1 MSETDT
7 GTQTRRASGFSLK
20 VNRRVALNLLGIF
33 AAFVVF
39 EALTRA
45 DLVNPTYLP
54 PASSVLL
61 STVGLLVDP
70 QFLRVVG
77 ETVLAWAVGLGLAIA
92 IAVPLGMMLGSFNS
106 VYRAS
111 RTLVEFL
118 RPIPSVALIP
128 LALLLFGQGLQM
140 KLSLIVY
147 ASVWPLLFNTI
158 YGIHSVDPIARDT
171 ARVFGFGPA
180 GRLIRVS
187 LPSATPFIWT
197 GIRISAAIALILAI
211 SAELLAG
218 GAGGIGGY
226 ILNVQQAG
234 LQRLVYAG
242 TIVAGLLGIV
252 MNWALV
258 RGERRFLA
266 WQPSLRSRDS

>member
-1 MSETDT
+1 MSVMSTSTAT
-7 GTQTRRASGFSLK
+7 GVASGIVSK
-20 VNRRVALNLLGIF
+20 VNRPLVRNLVGLLG
-33 AAFVVF
+33 AFLVF

-54 PASSVLL
+54 PASSILGSVL
-61 STVGLLVDP
+61 GLLIDP
-70 QFLRVVG
+70 VFLGAVG
-77 ETVLAWAVGLGLAIA
+77 ETLFAWAIGLGLAIT
-92 IAVPLGMMLGSFNS
+92 IAVPVGMLLGSFNGA
-106 VYRAS
+106 YRAS

-147 ASVWPLLFNTI
+147 ASIWPLLFNTI
-158 YGIHSVDPIARDT
+158 YGIHAVDPIARDT
-171 ARVFGFGPA
+171 ARVFGFGSA
-180 GRLIRVS
+180 SRLIRVS
-187 LPSATPFIWT
+187 LPSAAPFIWT
-197 GIRISAAIALILAI
+197 GIRISAAIALILTI

-226 ILNVQQAG
+226 ILTVQQAG

-252 MNWALV
+252 MNWTLV
-258 RGERRFLA
+258 WGEHRFLA
-266 WQPSLRSRDS
+266 WQPSLRGRDS